1 MSKKLVQINVTCN
14 GSTGRIMNQIQEVAT
29 KKGWEAYSFYGRGK
43 AANNNCIKIG
53 NKIDVLFHVLIT
65 RIFDLHGYGSK
76 RATKKMIKKIKEID
90 PDVIQLHNIHGYYL
104 NMEMLFKYL
113 KTCNKK
119 IVWTLHDCWAFTGHC
134 SYFTYPECEKWKNEG
149 CSKCP
154 RKKEYPASIF
164 ADNSKKAYEKKKQL
178 FTGIKNLTLVTP
190 SKWLKELVDY
200 SFLRDYEVKVI
211 NNGIDLNAFK
221 PMKSIDIKEKYNI
234 PKNKKLILGVE
245 AIWDRRKG
253 LEDFVELSQK
263 LDDSYMI
270 VLIGLDKKQIEKLPS
285 NIIGINRTENI
296 EELACLYTVADV
308 LFNPSKE
315 ESFSLVTVEAMACG
329 TPVVVYKYTA
339 PKELIPNFA
348 CKVIENEKNM
358 DEVKSSIDEVISQ
371 KEEISLRLCQ
381 HVQEKYD
388 INKQIEKYMELFS
401 K

>member
-1 MSKKLVQINVTCN
+1 M
-14 GSTGRIMNQIQEVAT
+14 A
-29 KKGWEAYSFYGRGK
+29 
-43 AANNNCIKIG
+43 
-53 NKIDVLFHVLIT
+53 
-65 RIFDLHGYGSK
+65 
-76 RATKKMIKKIKEID
+76 
-90 PDVIQLHNIHGYYL
+90 
-104 NMEMLFKYL
+104 
-113 KTCNKK
+113 
-119 IVWTLHDCWAFTGHC
+119 
-134 SYFTYPECEKWKNEG
+134 
-149 CSKCP
+149 
-154 RKKEYPASIF
+154 
-164 ADNSKKAYEKKKQL
+164 
-178 FTGIKNLTLVTP
+178 
-190 SKWLKELVDY
+190 
-200 SFLRDYEVKVI
+200 
-211 NNGIDLNAFK
+211 
-221 PMKSIDIKEKYNI
+221 
-234 PKNKKLILGVE
+234 

-253 LEDFVELSQK
+253 LEDFIELSK
-263 LDDSYMI
+263 AIDETYIIIL
-270 VLIGLDKKQIEKLPS
+270 VGLNKKQIKNLPS
-285 NIIGINRTENI
+285 NIIGIQRTENI